1 MGAQG
6 RASLARSLRTQ
17 PPNPQSERRD
27 ACFTAGMEGKEKTKQ
42 EKKKG
47 TGEQRRAPVLF
58 QSRQRGGNPRKLP
71 TIP

>member
-17 PPNPQSERRD
+17 PSNPQSERRD

-42 EKKKG
+42 GKREG
-47 TGEQRRAPVLF
+47 RGEERSAMVLF
-58 QSRQRGGNPRKLP
+58 QSRQRGKNPRKLP
-71 TIP
+71 TVP